1 MLSTPKEVVRRIEA
15 YLDGAATW
23 DEVKALVA
31 ETTFT
36 HREKPEF
43 GRDDSIDAESW
54 EDTVGLIFKLPTD
67 KETELKKLANMR
79 ERAVD
84 TPAPEATL

>member
-1 MLSTPKEVVRRIEA
+1 MATPADVVKKIKEFLS
-15 YLDGAATW
+15 GAAEW

-67 KETELKKLANMR
+67 KEAELKKLAKF
-79 ERAVD
+79 V
-84 TPAPEATL
+84 